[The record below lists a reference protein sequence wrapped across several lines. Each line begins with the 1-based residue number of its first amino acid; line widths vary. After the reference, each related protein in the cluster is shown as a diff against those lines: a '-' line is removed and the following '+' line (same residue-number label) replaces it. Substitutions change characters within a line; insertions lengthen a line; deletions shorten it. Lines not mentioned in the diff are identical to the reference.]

1 MIFLIIGLILFLGIH
16 STRLAGESFRQA
28 RLASLGENAWKGMY
42 SLVSLVGLVLIIWG
56 YGVARQSPVVLYSPP
71 IWTKHIAALLMLVSL
86 VLMAAVYVPRN
97 AIKAKLKHPMILG
110 TKVWALAHLLAN
122 GTLADVLLF
131 GGFLVWAVFGFRS
144 MRQRDRA
151 AGLSMPRSTSAAA
164 TIITVA
170 IGLVL
175 WAAFAFYLHG
185 LLFGVRP
192 LGR

>member
-1 MIFLIIGLILFLGIH
+1 MMYLIIGLILFLGIH
-16 STRLAGESFRQA
+16 STRLAGEGFRHA
-28 RLASLGENAWKGMY
+28 RLASLGENGWKGIY

-71 IWTKHIAALLMLVSL
+71 IWTKHVAALLMLVSL
-86 VLMAAVYVPRN
+86 ILMAAVYVPRN

-164 TIITVA
+164 TIVTVVV
-170 IGLVL
+170 GLAL

>member
-1 MIFLIIGLILFLGIH
+1 MIYLVLGLILFLGIH
-16 STRLAGESFRQA
+16 STRLAGEGFRQA
-28 RLASLGENAWKGMY
+28 RHASLGENGWKGVY
-42 SLVSLVGLVLIIWG
+42 SLVSLVGLVLIVWG

-71 IWTKHIAALLMLVSL
+71 VWTKHIAALLMLVSM

-131 GGFLVWAVFGFRS
+131 GGFLVWAVLGFRS

-151 AGLSMPRSTSAAA
+151 VGLSMPRSTSAAA
-164 TIITVA
+164 TMITVA
-170 IGLVL
+170 IGLAL

>member
-1 MIFLIIGLILFLGIH
+1 MIYLIIGLIVFLGIH
-16 STRLAGESFRQA
+16 STRLAGEGFRQA
-28 RLASLGENAWKGMY
+28 RQASLGENGWKGIY

-86 VLMAAVYVPRN
+86 ILMAAVYVPRN
-97 AIKAKLKHPMILG
+97 AIKAKLKHPMILA

-164 TIITVA
+164 TIVTVA
-170 IGLVL
+170 IGLAL